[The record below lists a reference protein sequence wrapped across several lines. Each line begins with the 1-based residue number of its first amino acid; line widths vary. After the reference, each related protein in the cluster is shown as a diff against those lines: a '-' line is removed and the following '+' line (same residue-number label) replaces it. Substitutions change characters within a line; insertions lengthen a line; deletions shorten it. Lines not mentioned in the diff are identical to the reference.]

1 MHLSINLL
9 EYPLD
14 KSISLSFQFQS
25 KTWIYQRL
33 RKNNDVRAYKPGQI
47 CVQMVLK

>member
-47 CVQMVLK
+47 CVQMV

>member
-25 KTWIYQRL
+25 ETWIYQRL
-33 RKNNDVRAYKPGQI
+33 RKSNDVITYKPGQI
-47 CVQMVLK
+47 CVLMA